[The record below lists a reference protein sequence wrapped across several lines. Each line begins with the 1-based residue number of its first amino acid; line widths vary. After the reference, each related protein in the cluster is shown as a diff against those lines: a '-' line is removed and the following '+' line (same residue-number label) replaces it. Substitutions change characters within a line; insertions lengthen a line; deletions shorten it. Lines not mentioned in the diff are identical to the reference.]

1 MGAMPGGAPDATAA
15 NNINPAMN
23 NPSNTLPAGS
33 FDPTKQPDIVV
44 WAHDDTAQPGKTYRY
59 KIRYYLKNPVMQTQN
74 VCKPPAL
81 ADLFYITSADSAWTD
96 AVNVKSETNFFAVA
110 VRPARNPT
118 VTFDI
123 FRWKNGA
130 WQMQT
135 AEAGPGDMVGGIDP
149 ATQTDFTTGLT
160 LITVIRDPNKLENQS
175 VLLTTDGGLLVRHEL
190 SVDQNNPEH
199 KKLKDDATKAA
210 AAPKTAAAAP

>member
-1 MGAMPGGAPDATAA
+1 
-15 NNINPAMN
+15 
-23 NPSNTLPAGS
+23 
-33 FDPTKQPDIVV
+33 
-44 WAHDDTAQPGKTYRY
+44 
-59 KIRYYLKNPVMQTQN
+59 
-74 VCKPPAL
+74 
-81 ADLFYITSADSAWTD
+81 
-96 AVNVKSETNFFAVA
+96 
-110 VRPARNPT
+110 

-135 AEAGPGDMVGGIDP
+135 TEAGPGDMVGGIDP
-149 ATQTDFTTGLT
+149 ITQTDFTTGLT